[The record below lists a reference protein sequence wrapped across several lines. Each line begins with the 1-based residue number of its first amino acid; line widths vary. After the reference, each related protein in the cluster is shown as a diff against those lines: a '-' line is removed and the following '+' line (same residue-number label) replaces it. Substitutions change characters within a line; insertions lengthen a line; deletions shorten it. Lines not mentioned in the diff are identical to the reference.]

1 MLREA
6 NIRINKMTTKILA
19 QSNYSRQPSSII
31 GHAML
36 GKSRVKGIRQKPLSI
51 NPDNPPT
58 SMSEVH
64 KLQDDGRQTDKSNS
78 KNGGRPANHKSIYRS
93 KFDKKGIDQKK
104 LQVQNLNAFLL
115 DSIAYTKNFRVP

>member
-1 MLREA
+1 
-6 NIRINKMTTKILA
+6 MTTKILG

-36 GKSRVKGIRQKPLSI
+36 GKSRAKGIRQKPPSI
-51 NPDNPPT
+51 NPDNALT
-58 SMSEVH
+58 SMSEMH
-64 KLQDDGRQTDKSNS
+64 KLQDDGKQTDKSYS
-78 KNGGRPANHKSIYRS
+78 KNGGRPANNKSIHRS

-104 LQVQNLNAFLL
+104 PQVQNLNAFLL